1 MLTVNISKE
10 EAINDVPRVEKWI
23 NVIEDNFE
31 KESNDSNTSFYYT
44 YSFITLDEDQDDEY
58 FDEINEKCS
67 NMLFDERLEYEMSK
81 VEINIAMKID
91 DMFISDR
98 VNPEKDGFPEI
109 IQEIISEV
117 TKVKMILECEYS
129 DNEEVKNSIPE
140 IDDDVV
146 SIETEIKDLDN
157 EFDEVSEEDFD
168 VDDILDKISK
178 KGMDGLTEAEK
189 KFLNDKSKN
198 I

>member
-1 MLTVNISKE
+1 MLTVHISKE
-10 EAINDVPRVEKWI
+10 EAINDIPRVERWI

-31 KESNDSNTSFYYT
+31 KKSNDDNTNFYYT
-44 YSFITLDEDQDDEY
+44 YSFITLEDQDDDY
-58 FDEINEKCS
+58 YDAIHEKCS

-81 VEINIAMKID
+81 VEINIAMKMD

-98 VNPEKDGFPEI
+98 VDPEKDGVPKI

-129 DNEEVKNSIPE
+129 DNEEVKNSIPD
-140 IDDDVV
+140 IDDDIV
-146 SIETEIKDLDN
+146 SIEAEIKDLDGDN
-157 EFDEVSEEDFD
+157 EEVVEEDFD

-178 KGMDGLTEAEK
+178 KGMDGLSEAEK

>member
-10 EAINDVPRVEKWI
+10 EAINDIPRVEKWI
-23 NVIEDNFE
+23 SVIEDNFE
-31 KESNDSNTSFYYT
+31 KKSDENNTSFYYT
-44 YSFITLDEDQDDEY
+44 YSFITLEDQDDDY
-58 FDEINEKCS
+58 YDAIHEKCS

-98 VNPEKDGFPEI
+98 VDIKKDGMPEI
-109 IQEIISEV
+109 IHEIVSEV

-129 DNEEVKNSIPE
+129 DNEEVKNSIPD
-140 IDDDVV
+140 IDDDKV
-146 SIETEIKDLDN
+146 SIETEIKDLDDN
-157 EFDEVSEEDFD
+157 DEIVEETFD

-178 KGMDGLTEAEK
+178 KGMDGLSEAEK